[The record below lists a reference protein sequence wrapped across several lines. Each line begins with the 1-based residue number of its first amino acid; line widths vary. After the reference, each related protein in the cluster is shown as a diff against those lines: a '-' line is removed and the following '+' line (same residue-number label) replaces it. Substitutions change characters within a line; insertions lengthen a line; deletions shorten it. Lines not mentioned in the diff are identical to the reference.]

1 MPLSF
6 NKDKFKEEIL
16 DHIRSFSRKT
26 LEEATKEEIYQAVAF
41 AVRDIITDYWIQTQ
55 KLFKMHK
62 PKTLY
67 YLSMEFLV
75 GRALGNN
82 LVNMTIH
89 DRVKEALVELDI
101 DFDLNALESA
111 EPDPGLGNGGLGR
124 LAACFLDSLS
134 TLGYPAYG
142 CGIRYNY
149 GIFKQKIENGYQV
162 ELPDDWLR
170 DGNPWEVKRADGAQE
185 VKFGGIVRS
194 YTDKFNRTYFTQENY
209 QSVLAI
215 PYDMP
220 VVGYNNH
227 FVNCLTLWDAEAP
240 EKFVLRFFDQGSYEK
255 AVEQQTLAKALVE
268 VLYPNDN
275 HYQGKELRLKQQY
288 FFVSATIQR
297 AIAKLKHEHGSIY
310 LLPSKVVFQ
319 MNDTHPAIA
328 VAELMRILL
337 DEEKLTWEDA
347 FRITTQTCAYTNH
360 TIMAE
365 ALECWPVDLFS
376 RLLPRIYQIIEEINR
391 RFCKS
396 LREAHNLPEHKVQE
410 MSIIAN
416 GQIRMAYLAIVG
428 SFSVNGVA
436 ELHTQLLKDKV
447 LANFYMVFPKKF
459 NNKTNGITQRRW
471 LAHCNPELSNLI
483 TSSIGDRWLT
493 DLSALTELKPFAE
506 DASFRQ
512 QFAEIKFHN
521 KVRLAEYIKV
531 QNGIIVNPH
540 SLFDVQVK
548 RLHEYKRQLMNVL
561 NILMMY
567 NEIRANPNGSYV
579 PRTFIFAAKAAPG
592 YRRAKLIIKLIN
604 CVADLVNNDP
614 IVRDYL
620 TVVFIENYNVSSAE
634 LIIPAANISEQI
646 STASKEASG
655 TSNMK
660 FMLNGALTLGTLDGA
675 NIEIKEEVGDDN
687 IFIFGLT
694 ASEVLKLY
702 ETQDYNP
709 WDIYH
714 NDMAIHQVLLQL
726 INGTLCPLDPHLFV
740 EIYESLL
747 NRSGNDLSDPYFIL
761 KDLSSYHAIQR
772 EIDKVYLNADIWHQK
787 AILNTASSG
796 KFSSDR
802 TITQYANDIWDLKP
816 LYLKHQ

>member
-1 MPLSF
+1 MSSTF

-26 LEEATKEEIYQAVAF
+26 LEDATKEEIYQAVAF

-55 KLFKMHK
+55 KMCKLHK

-67 YLSMEFLV
+67 YLSMEFLL

-82 LVNMTIH
+82 LVNMTIL
-89 DRVKEALVELDI
+89 DGVKEVIADLNIE
-101 DFDLNALESA
+101 FDLNALETV

-124 LAACFLDSLS
+124 LAACFMDSLA

-170 DGNPWEVKRADGAQE
+170 DGNPWEVKRAENAQE
-185 VKFGGIVRS
+185 IKFGGNVCS
-194 YTDKFNRTYFTQENY
+194 YTDKFGRTYFTLENY

-220 VVGYNNH
+220 IVGYDNE
-227 FVNCLTLWDAEAP
+227 FVNGLTLWDAEAP
-240 EKFVLRFFDQGSYEK
+240 EKFILRFFDQGSYEK

-288 FFVSATIQR
+288 FFVSATLQR
-297 AIAKLKHEHGSIY
+297 AIAKFKKEHGSIY
-310 LLPSKVVFQ
+310 LLPQKVVFQ

-347 FRITTQTCAYTNH
+347 FRITTKTCAYTNH

-376 RLLPRIYQIIEEINR
+376 RLLPRVYQIIEELNR
-391 RFCKS
+391 RFCKD
-396 LREAHNLPEHKVQE
+396 LRDVHKLSESTIHQ
-410 MSIIAN
+410 MSIIADE
-416 GQIRMAYLAIVG
+416 QIRMAYLAIVG

-447 LANFYMVFPKKF
+447 LANFYRVFPKKF

-471 LAHCNPELSNLI
+471 LAHCNPELSSLV
-483 TSSIGDRWLT
+483 TETIGDTWLT
-493 DLSALTELKPFAE
+493 DLTELKKLVPYAT
-506 DASFRQ
+506 DASFRES
-512 QFAEIKFHN
+512 FADIKFHN
-521 KVRLAEYIKV
+521 KIRLAEYIKDT
-531 QNGIIVNPH
+531 NGITINPH
-540 SLFDVQVK
+540 SLYDVQVK

-561 NILMMY
+561 NIMLMY
-567 NEIRANPNGSYV
+567 NEIKSNPNGNYV
-579 PRTFIFAAKAAPG
+579 PRTFIFGAKAAPG

-604 CVADLVNNDP
+604 AVAELVNNDP
-614 IVRDYL
+614 IVREYL

-634 LIIPAANISEQI
+634 LIIPACNISQQI

-675 NIEIKEEVGDDN
+675 NIEILEEVGPDN
-687 IFIFGLT
+687 IFIFGLN

-702 ETQDYNP
+702 ETQEYNP

-714 NDMAIHQVLLQL
+714 HDAAIHQVLIQL
-726 INGTLCPLDPHLFV
+726 INGTLSPLDNNLFV

-747 NRSGNDLSDPYFIL
+747 NRSGNDLADPYFIL
-761 KDLSSYHAIQR
+761 KDLPSYHAIQKQ
-772 EIDKVYLNADIWHQK
+772 IDATYQNTELWHTK

-802 TITQYANDIWDLKP
+802 TITQYAEEIWDLRSLLSKR
-816 LYLKHQ
+816 Q

>member
-1 MPLSF
+1 MSSTF

-26 LEEATKEEIYQAVAF
+26 LEDATKEEIYQAVAF

-55 KLFKMHK
+55 KMCKLHK

-67 YLSMEFLV
+67 YLSMEFLL

-82 LVNMTIH
+82 LVNMTIL
-89 DRVKEALVELDI
+89 DGVKEVIADLNIE
-101 DFDLNALESA
+101 FDLNALETV

-124 LAACFLDSLS
+124 LAACFMDSLA

-170 DGNPWEVKRADGAQE
+170 DGNPWEVKRAENAQE
-185 VKFGGIVRS
+185 IKFGGNVCS
-194 YTDKFNRTYFTQENY
+194 YTDKFGRTYFTLENY

-220 VVGYNNH
+220 IVGYDNE
-227 FVNCLTLWDAEAP
+227 FVNGLTLWDAEAP
-240 EKFVLRFFDQGSYEK
+240 EKFILRFFDQGSYEK

-288 FFVSATIQR
+288 FFVSATLQR
-297 AIAKLKHEHGSIY
+297 AIAKFKKEHGSIY
-310 LLPSKVVFQ
+310 LLPQKVVFQ

-347 FRITTQTCAYTNH
+347 FRITTKTCAYTNH

-376 RLLPRIYQIIEEINR
+376 RLLPRVYQIIEELNR
-391 RFCKS
+391 RFCKD
-396 LREAHNLPEHKVQE
+396 LRDVHKLSESTIHQ
-410 MSIIAN
+410 MSIIADE
-416 GQIRMAYLAIVG
+416 QIRMAYLAIVG

-447 LANFYMVFPKKF
+447 LANFYRVFPKKF

-471 LAHCNPELSNLI
+471 LAHCNPELSSLV
-483 TSSIGDRWLT
+483 TETIGDTWLT
-493 DLSALTELKPFAE
+493 DLTELKKLVPYAT
-506 DASFRQ
+506 DASFRES
-512 QFAEIKFHN
+512 FADIKFHN
-521 KVRLAEYIKV
+521 KIRLAEYIKDT
-531 QNGIIVNPH
+531 NGITINPH
-540 SLFDVQVK
+540 SLYDVQVK

-561 NILMMY
+561 NIMLMY
-567 NEIRANPNGSYV
+567 NEIKSNPNGNYV
-579 PRTFIFAAKAAPG
+579 PRTFIFGAKAAPG

-604 CVADLVNNDP
+604 AVAELVNNDP
-614 IVRDYL
+614 IVREYL

-634 LIIPAANISEQI
+634 LIIPACNISQQI

-675 NIEIKEEVGDDN
+675 NIEILEEVGPDN
-687 IFIFGLT
+687 IFIFGLN

-702 ETQDYNP
+702 ETQEYNP

-714 NDMAIHQVLLQL
+714 HDAAIHQVLIQL
-726 INGTLCPLDPHLFV
+726 INGTLSPLDNSLFV

-747 NRSGNDLSDPYFIL
+747 NRSGNDLADPYFIL
-761 KDLSSYHAIQR
+761 KDLPSYHAIQKQ
-772 EIDKVYLNADIWHQK
+772 IDATYQNTELWHTK

-802 TITQYANDIWDLKP
+802 TITQYAEEIWDLRSLLSKR
-816 LYLKHQ
+816 Q